1 MLTETNEQGISY
13 IQATV
18 ALLGGADILGENI
31 EDNEHLITVVSD
43 GLPRQSMQA
52 LLSKLNGGNDDS
64 RAVFAWLQDK
74 LIEDSGSQDPL
85 SPMLSDYLLRIA
97 LLLVALIGVFED
109 ADQAIEFLLAP
120 HKSLDDVAP
129 VQAIV
134 TPSGVQAVNE
144 LVGRAMHG
152 MPA

>member
-1 MLTETNEQGISY
+1 M
-13 IQATV
+13 
-18 ALLGGADILGENI
+18 I
-31 EDNEHLITVVSD
+31 EDDEHLIEVVNN

-52 LLSKLNGGNDDS
+52 LLSILKGGNDDICE
-64 RAVFAWLQDK
+64 VLAWLQNK
-74 LIEDSGSQDPL
+74 LIADSGDHDPL
-85 SPMLSDYLLRIA
+85 SPILSDYLLRIA

-120 HKSLDDVAP
+120 HKSLDDLAP

-134 TPSGVQAVNE
+134 TASGVQAVDE
-144 LVGRAMHG
+144 LVGRGMHG